1 MVALHQRFD
10 TSPGRG
16 VGVAGEVGV
25 AGSGEDGM
33 VAEDLL
39 DFQQIDALLDQVRGV
54 AVAQAVRR
62 DLFFKPQSA
71 ATWRKVFCTPPRS
84 SGEVADCAP
93 RKPP

>member
-1 MVALHQRFD
+1 MLHQGIDAGSCRF
-10 TSPGRG
+10 G
-16 VGVAGEVGV
+16 GVAGEVGV
-25 AGSGEDGM
+25 AGGGEDGM

-84 SGEVADCAP
+84 SGEVAERAP

>member
-1 MVALHQRFD
+1 M
-10 TSPGRG
+10 
-16 VGVAGEVGV
+16 AGEVGV

-84 SGEVADCAP
+84 SGEVAERAP
-93 RKPP
+93 HKPP